1 MNYKEI
7 NDYEL
12 LYMISD
18 NDDSL
23 EILLEKYKP
32 FIERKIRRY
41 ADYFRKY
48 GVDIED
54 LRQELYLS
62 VIYAINNYDQSS
74 SASFFTYLNRLV
86 EHRLSNFWREQF
98 SFRNSALFNSVSLS
112 LPIGENLTLADL
124 LTDKS
129 YNIEDIIVEK
139 NVLMK
144 IKDFCYELTL
154 EEAYVFELY
163 VDGFSRESIS
173 LLLDIPYKRIAY
185 FVAKFKNKLKNFLL
199 KEELLMV

>member
-1 MNYKEI
+1 MNNKEI

-12 LYMISD
+12 LYLISD

-23 EILLEKYKP
+23 EILLYKYKP

-41 ADYFRKY
+41 SDYFRKY

-86 EHRLSNFWREQF
+86 EYRLSNFWREQF
-98 SFRNSALFNSVSLS
+98 SYRNSAFFNSVSLS

>member
-1 MNYKEI
+1 MT
-7 NDYEL
+7 
-12 LYMISD
+12 
-18 NDDSL
+18 
-23 EILLEKYKP
+23 
-32 FIERKIRRY
+32 
-41 ADYFRKY
+41 
-48 GVDIED
+48 
-54 LRQELYLS
+54 LS
-62 VIYAINNYDQSS
+62 
-74 SASFFTYLNRLV
+74 
-86 EHRLSNFWREQF
+86 
-98 SFRNSALFNSVSLS
+98 
-112 LPIGENLTLADL
+112 DL